1 MSEKE
6 PALNAM
12 RRLIYALNAG
22 DSTACLTGMSD
33 NVVIVDDVAP
43 FHRTG
48 RQEAE
53 QWLGR
58 LADMRKRLHAS
69 LSLEAAEVRLDG
81 NRAYIVAP
89 GVLKGSL
96 VESDFEMNG
105 LVTSTLVERDGKWL
119 VDSLIWS
126 NAKEGSTFMAT
137 MGGKRT

>member
-6 PALNAM
+6 AALSAM
-12 RRLIYALNAG
+12 RRVIDAMNAG
-22 DSTACLTGMSD
+22 DNSVCLTSMSD

-48 RQEAE
+48 LQEAE

-58 LADMRKRLHAS
+58 LTNTRERLHAS
-69 LSLEAAEVRLDG
+69 VSLESADVRVASKK
-81 NRAYIVAP
+81 AYIVAP

-96 VESDFEMNG
+96 VESDFEISG
-105 LVTSTLVERDGKWL
+105 LVTSTMVKRDGKWL

-126 NAKEGSTFMAT
+126 G
-137 MGGKRT
+137 R

>member
-6 PALNAM
+6 AALKAM
-12 RRLIYALNAG
+12 RRVIYAVNAG
-22 DSTACLTGMSD
+22 DNSACLTGMSE
-33 NVVIVDDVAP
+33 NVIIVDDVAP

-53 QWLGR
+53 QWLR
-58 LADMRKRLHAS
+58 RVAESRKRLHAS
-69 LSLEAAEVRLDG
+69 LSLEAADVRVAS
-81 NRAYIVAP
+81 NRAYIVVP

-126 NAKEGSTFMAT
+126 G
-137 MGGKRT
+137 R

>member
-1 MSEKE
+1 MPDKE
-6 PALNAM
+6 AALNAM
-12 RRLIYALNAG
+12 RRVIHALNAG
-22 DSTACLTGMSD
+22 DNSACLTGMSD

-53 QWLGR
+53 KWLRR
-58 LADMRKRLHAS
+58 LADTRKRLHAS
-69 LSLEAAEVRLDG
+69 VSLEAAEVRVAN

-96 VESDFEMNG
+96 VETDFEMNG

-119 VDSLIWS
+119 IDSLVWS
-126 NAKEGSTFMAT
+126 G
-137 MGGKRT
+137 R

>member
-1 MSEKE
+1 MSEKDE
-6 PALNAM
+6 ALNAM
-12 RRLIYALNAG
+12 RRVIHALNAG
-22 DSTACLTGMSD
+22 DNSACLTGMSD

-53 QWLGR
+53 LWLRR
-58 LADMRKRLHAS
+58 LADTRKRLHAS
-69 LSLEAAEVRLDG
+69 VTLDAAEVRVAS

-126 NAKEGSTFMAT
+126 G
-137 MGGKRT
+137 R

>member
-1 MSEKE
+1 MPDVLPEAVMSEKE
-6 PALNAM
+6 DALSAM
-12 RRLIYALNAG
+12 RRVIYALNAG
-22 DSTACLTGMSD
+22 DNSACLSGMTD

-53 QWLGR
+53 QWLHR
-58 LADMRKRLHAS
+58 LADTRKQLHAS
-69 LSLEAAEVRLDG
+69 VSLEAADVRVASK
-81 NRAYIVAP
+81 RAYIVAP

-126 NAKEGSTFMAT
+126 G
-137 MGGKRT
+137 R

>member
-1 MSEKE
+1 MPTVFREAAMSEKDE
-6 PALNAM
+6 ALNAM
-12 RRLIYALNAG
+12 RRVIHAMNAG
-22 DSTACLTGMSD
+22 DNSACLTGMSD

-53 QWLGR
+53 QWLRR
-58 LADMRKRLHAS
+58 LADTRKRLHAS
-69 LSLEAAEVRLDG
+69 VTLDAADVRVAG

-89 GVLKGSL
+89 GVLKGTL
-96 VESDFEMNG
+96 VESEFEMNG

-126 NAKEGSTFMAT
+126 G
-137 MGGKRT
+137 R

>member
-1 MSEKE
+1 MPAIFRAAVMSEKE
-6 PALNAM
+6 DALNAM
-12 RRLIYALNAG
+12 RRVIHAVNAG
-22 DSTACLTGMSD
+22 DNSACLTGMSD

-53 QWLGR
+53 KWLRR
-58 LADMRKRLHAS
+58 LADTRKRLHAS
-69 LSLEAAEVRLDG
+69 VSLEAADVRVARK
-81 NRAYIVAP
+81 RAYIVAP

-96 VESDFEMNG
+96 VESDFEING

-126 NAKEGSTFMAT
+126 G
-137 MGGKRT
+137 R

>member
-6 PALNAM
+6 AALNAM
-12 RRLIYALNAG
+12 RRVIYALNAG
-22 DSTACLTGMSD
+22 DNSACLTGMSD

-48 RQEAE
+48 REEAE
-53 QWLGR
+53 QWLRR
-58 LADMRKRLHAS
+58 LASTRKQLHAS
-69 LSLEAAEVRLDG
+69 LRLEDADVRVASH
-81 NRAYIVAP
+81 RAYIVAP

-96 VESDFEMNG
+96 VESDFEING

-126 NAKEGSTFMAT
+126 G
-137 MGGKRT
+137 R